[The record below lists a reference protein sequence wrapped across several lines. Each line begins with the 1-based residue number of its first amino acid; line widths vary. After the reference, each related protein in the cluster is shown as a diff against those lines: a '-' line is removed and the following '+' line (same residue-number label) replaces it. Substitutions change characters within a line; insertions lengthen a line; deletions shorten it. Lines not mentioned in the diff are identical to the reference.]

1 MDATPMKINDAR
13 PTNQWMPFHRNKP
26 TSVIGIK
33 TNKKGMT
40 NSASKPMKTRPI
52 TAIKPTTNKPNI
64 LRVEVQ
70 CILNKHS
77 SHIVRK
83 SINIPL
89 QYEIIFHNRL
99 AHEHVQRSRKET
111 R

>member
-1 MDATPMKINDAR
+1 
-13 PTNQWMPFHRNKP
+13 
-26 TSVIGIK
+26 
-33 TNKKGMT
+33 MT

-64 LRVEVQ
+64 LRVELQ

-83 SINIPL
+83 PINKSL
-89 QYEIIFHNRL
+89 
-99 AHEHVQRSRKET
+99 
-111 R
+111 